1 MEGRL
6 RTRNVALLGLVLAAI
21 ALGLGYWLYGLCGS
35 KVQAQERDP
44 TIGIDCVDFDYQAE
58 AQEYLRD
65 NPDDVDVLDRARDGI
80 ACETF
85 EYDDNAERDETQVD
99 VPESSTTTPSPS
111 PSSSP
116 FPNPSPA
123 PKAPSP
129 PAPKTSSPAPKT
141 PSPASKTPMA
151 APEDSGTLMNAGGPK
166 TGPVPM
172 MPNGSCPREFPTV
185 RDGACH

>member
-21 ALGLGYWLYGLCGS
+21 ALGLGYWLYGLWDS
-35 KVQAQERDP
+35 KVQPQERDP

-65 NPDDVDVLDRARDGI
+65 NPDDVDVLDRARDGM

-85 EYDDNAERDETQVD
+85 EYDDNAERDETPVD